1 MIISV
6 SYYVY
11 YIYPWMSGSSPNL
24 QPCSVGRTS
33 LSEVVWLPRRRFFG
47 GKPSWM
53 GKFRKWWLNG
63 DESHLMVFLKML
75 RIPTK
80 SFIILRERIVIDQW
94 FLRDPI
100 FRPRIFGYPWI
111 FQLRFFFSEGKFE
124 KIEKWRT
131 IGVMRICFD
140 IRWRWREVV
149 HSKMIQDVWI
159 SLILLGS
166 CLTLYVLFL
175 SAFKSCVRSTIF
187 FWWTLHCSF
196 PLPIQSNCVV
206 DSVLYIYIIIYII

>member
-111 FQLRFFFSEGKFE
+111 FQLRFFFRREVWENWEMTYYRSNEDLFWYPLKVARSGSFQDDS
-124 KIEKWRT
+124 RCLDFPNSFRF
-131 IGVMRICFD
+131 MFD
-140 IRWRWREVV
+140 IVCLVPFGFQILCEV
-149 HSKMIQDVWI
+149 HHF
-159 SLILLGS
+159 
-166 CLTLYVLFL
+166 FL
-175 SAFKSCVRSTIF
+175 VNTALQFSPSN
-187 FWWTLHCSF
+187 
-196 PLPIQSNCVV
+196 PIQLCGW
-206 DSVLYIYIIIYII
+206 